1 MTDRTA
7 AGPEPGEAEFLA
19 AVLDRFVAPVWVLD
33 PDGLVRFA
41 NPAAV
46 AALGFDDLAEL
57 LGKPAHMTVHYK
69 RPDGSPYP
77 IEECPITRTRLDGE
91 TIEVAEDHW
100 IKKDGSF
107 VLVSYSSAPI
117 DTPVKVDREPSP
129 KI

>member
-1 MTDRTA
+1 M
-7 AGPEPGEAEFLA
+7 
-19 AVLDRFVAPVWVLD
+19 WVVGH
-33 PDGLVRFA
+33 DGSVEFA

-77 IEECPITRTRLDGE
+77 IEDCPITRTRLEGE

-100 IKKDGSF
+100 IRKDGSF
-107 VLVSYSSAPI
+107 VSSP
-117 DTPVKVDREPSP
+117 TPRPRSRLP
-129 KI
+129 AAGPL